1 MCFTC
6 LGLES
11 EYLHTCRVQT
21 TAVVYIRDRDV
32 PQAEDSAQFKLRTA
46 SVPMTNIC
54 VLM

>member
-21 TAVVYIRDRDV
+21 TAVIYICDWDI
-32 PQAEDSAQFKLRTA
+32 PQAEDRAQF
-46 SVPMTNIC
+46 
-54 VLM
+54 